1 MLERGTV
8 EELID
13 QSLSKGIFGEGFE
26 FRAGQRE
33 VIEAICNHYI
43 KDPEGTIILDA
54 PTGSGKSLIAMW
66 SSHILKEMGK
76 RGYLVTSDLMLQDQ
90 YEEDFKRLKL
100 NWPSIRGVDNY
111 TCNVNDLPFSLAD
124 CKMKGI
130 GYEAAEKLKCWGTCG
145 YLQGR
150 RRAKELPVALF
161 NYSYYLIQRN
171 YVEDKMQEQDRE
183 VPFPKRDFVFFDEA
197 HKVDSIVQSHFS
209 PRIDMGTPKL
219 FKEVNKFIQKHGLQ
233 TAWVSDN
240 RIEDIVDRLMRED
253 DHQELM
259 RHISEFRGIAK
270 VYRKA
275 RSAAL
280 KVSKLQYRAG
290 DVPKEWQSFF
300 GRMDR
305 LKDIWCKFDD
315 YHDIIKELGNDA
327 IVIDRK
333 ETEVKFLCL
342 EEAMM
347 IDKFLQKKSGF
358 KVFMSA
364 TLGDIKSFAKHTSM
378 GAAKVIRMNNN
389 FDYKKSPIVFINR
402 HKLSFRERDKNL
414 PHVIKTLDKIL
425 DKHKGQSGIIHAG
438 SYQFMNEINAKSKHS
453 FNLISYDMAKE
464 RSGAIDLFNRTEG
477 KVLIGPSLLEGLDLK
492 DDKSRFQ
499 IFFKVPYP
507 SLGDPLVKAKMN
519 TFPGWYDWK
528 TGIAIQQG
536 TGRSIRSKDD
546 WAVTYILDA
555 CFRSLINKQGF
566 FPPSFEERLK
576 TIN

>member
-1 MLERGTV
+1 
-8 EELID
+8 
-13 QSLSKGIFGEGFE
+13 
-26 FRAGQRE
+26 
-33 VIEAICNHYI
+33 
-43 KDPEGTIILDA
+43 
-54 PTGSGKSLIAMW
+54 
-66 SSHILKEMGK
+66 
-76 RGYLVTSDLMLQDQ
+76 MLQDQ

-111 TCNVNDLPFSLAD
+111 TCDVNDLPFSLGD
-124 CKMKGI
+124 CKMKGM
-130 GYEAAEKLKCWGTCG
+130 GYEQAEKLKCWGTCG

-183 VPFPKRDFVFFDEA
+183 VPFPIRDFVFFDEA
-197 HKVDSIVQSHFS
+197 HKVDSIVQGHFS
-209 PRIDMGTPKL
+209 PRIDIGTPKL
-219 FKEVNKFIQKHGLQ
+219 FKEVNRFIQKHGLEA
-233 TAWVSDN
+233 AWVSDN

-275 RSAAL
+275 RTAAL
-280 KVSKLQYRAG
+280 KVSKLQYRTG

-333 ETEVKFLCL
+333 ETEVRFLCL

-364 TLGDIKSFAKHTSM
+364 TLGDIRSFAKHTSM

-389 FDYKKSPIVFINR
+389 FDYKKSPIIFVNR
-402 HKLSFRERDKNL
+402 HKLSFREREINL
-414 PHVIKTLDKIL
+414 PHVVKTLDKIL
-425 DKHKGQSGIIHAG
+425 DKHKGQSGIIHCG
-438 SYQFMNEINAKSKHS
+438 SYQFMKEINARSKHS
-453 FNLISYDMAKE
+453 FNLITYDMAKE
-464 RSGAIDLFNRTEG
+464 RGGAIDHFNRTEG
-477 KVLIGPSLLEGLDLK
+477 KVLVGPSLLEGLDLK

-507 SLGDPLVKAKMN
+507 SLGDPLVKAKMQ

-546 WAVTYILDA
+546 WAVTYILDG
-555 CFRSLINKQGF
+555 CFRSLINKKGF

>member
-1 MLERGTV
+1 MLERGV
-8 EELID
+8 SQIID
-13 QSLSKGIFGEGFE
+13 DALEQNVFGESFL
-26 FRAGQRE
+26 FREGQRE
-33 VIEAICNHYI
+33 VVEAICNHYLQA
-43 KDPEGTIILDA
+43 PEGTIILDA

-66 SSHILKEMGK
+66 SAHVLKELGK

-100 NWPSIRGVDNY
+100 DWPSIRGVDNY
-111 TCNVNDLPFSLAD
+111 NCNVNDLPFSLAD

-130 GYEAAEKLKCWGTCG
+130 GYEQAEKLKCWGTCG
-145 YLQGR
+145 YLQAR

-183 VPFPKRDFVFFDEA
+183 IPFPIRDFVFFDEA

-209 PRIDMGTPKL
+209 PRIDVGTPKI
-219 FKEVNKFIQKHGLQ
+219 FREVNKFVQKHAIDA
-233 TAWVSDN
+233 AWVSEN
-240 RIEDIVDRLMRED
+240 RIADIVDRLMRED

-259 RHISEFRGIAK
+259 RHISEFRGIAV
-270 VYRKA
+270 VYRKV

-280 KVSKLQYRAG
+280 ARSKRQYKNG
-290 DVPKEWQSFF
+290 DVPKEWQTFF

-315 YHDIIKELGNDA
+315 YHDIIKELGTDA
-327 IVIDRK
+327 IVINRK
-333 ETEVKFLCL
+333 ENETQFLCL

-364 TLGDIKSFAKHTSM
+364 TLGDIRSYAKHTSM
-378 GAAKVIRMNNN
+378 GNAKVIRMSNN
-389 FDYKKSPIVFINR
+389 FDYKKSPIVFVNR
-402 HKLSFRERDKNL
+402 NKLSFREREQNL
-414 PHVIKTLDKIL
+414 PKVVKTLDKIL
-425 DKHKGQSGIIHAG
+425 EKHKGQSGIIHAG
-438 SYQFMNEINAKSKHS
+438 SYDFMDYINAKSKHRFS
-453 FNLISYDMAKE
+453 FITYDSAKE
-464 RSGAIDLFNRTEG
+464 RGGAIDLFNKTDG
-477 KVLIGPSLLEGLDLK
+477 KVLLGPSLLEGLDLK
-492 DDKSRFQ
+492 DEKSRFQ

-507 SLGDPLVKAKMN
+507 SLGDPLVKAKMQA
-519 TFPGWYDWK
+519 FPGWYDWK

-536 TGRSIRSKDD
+536 AGRSIRSKDD

-555 CFRSLINKQGF
+555 CFRSLINKEGF
-566 FPPSFEERLK
+566 FPPSFEERIK
-576 TIN
+576 TIY

>member
-1 MLERGTV
+1 MLERGINSI
-8 EELID
+8 ID
-13 QSLSKGIFGEGFE
+13 DSLKQNVFGKDFQ
-26 FRAGQRE
+26 FRDGQRE
-33 VIEAICNHYI
+33 VIEAICNHYLE
-43 KDPEGTIILDA
+43 DADGTIILDA

-66 SSHILKEMGK
+66 SAHILKEMGN

-100 NWPSIRGVDNY
+100 DWPSIRGVDNY
-111 TCNVNDLPFSLAD
+111 VCNVNDLPFSLAD

-130 GYEAAEKLKCWGTCG
+130 GYEAAEKLPCWNNCG

-150 RRAKELPVALF
+150 KRAKELPVALF

-183 VPFPKRDFVFFDEA
+183 VPFPIRDFVFFDEA

-209 PRIDMGTPKL
+209 PRIDRSTTKV
-219 FKEVNKFIQKHGLQ
+219 FKEVNKFIQKHGLDS
-233 TAWVSDN
+233 AWVSDN
-240 RIEDIVDRLMRED
+240 RIESIVDRLMRED

-259 RHISEFRGIAK
+259 SHISEFRGIAK

-275 RSAAL
+275 RQSAL
-280 KVSKLQYRAG
+280 KRSKQQYKNG
-290 DVPKEWQSFF
+290 DVPKDWQSFF

-305 LKDIWCKFDD
+305 LKDVWCKFDD
-315 YHDIIKELGNDA
+315 YHAIITELGINS
-327 IVIDRK
+327 IVIKRN
-333 ETEVKFLCL
+333 ETETQFLCL

-364 TLGDIKSFAKHTSM
+364 TLGDIRAFAKHTKM
-378 GAAKVIRMNNN
+378 GNAKVIRMDNK
-389 FDYKKSPIVFINR
+389 FDYKKSPVVFINR
-402 HKLSFRERDKNL
+402 HKLSFREREQNL
-414 PHVIKTLDKIL
+414 PHVVKTLDKIL
-425 DKHKGQSGIIHAG
+425 EKHKGQSGIIHAG
-438 SYQFMNEINAKSKHS
+438 SYDFTNYINQHSKHS
-453 FNLISYDMAKE
+453 FDFITYDVAKE
-464 RSGAIDLFNRTEG
+464 RGGAIRNFNEQDG
-477 KVLIGPSLLEGLDLK
+477 KILVGPSLLEGLDLK

-507 SLGDPLVKAKMN
+507 SLGDPLVKAKMKA
-519 TFPGWYDWK
+519 FPGWYDWK

-536 TGRSIRSKDD
+536 SGRSIRSKDD
-546 WAVTYILDA
+546 WAITYILDA
-555 CFRSLINKQGF
+555 CFRSLINKQDF
-566 FPPSFEERLK
+566 FPPSFQERIK

>member
-1 MLERGTV
+1 MLERRV
-8 EELID
+8 EQIID
-13 QSLSKGIFGEGFE
+13 DTLKANVFGEGFQ

-33 VIEAICNHYI
+33 VVEAICNHYLQTP
-43 KDPEGTIILDA
+43 DGTVILDA

-66 SSHILKEMGK
+66 SAHVLKELGK

-90 YEEDFKRLKL
+90 YEEDFKHFKL
-100 NWPSIRGVDNY
+100 GWPSIRGVDNY
-111 TCNVNDLPFSLAD
+111 VCNVNDLPFSLAD

-130 GYEAAEKLKCWGTCG
+130 GYEQAEKLTCWNNCG
-145 YLQGR
+145 YLQAR

-183 VPFPKRDFVFFDEA
+183 VPFPIRDFVFFDEA

-209 PRIDMGTPKL
+209 PRIDVGTPKL
-219 FKEVNKFIQKHGLQ
+219 FKEVNRFIQKHGIEA
-233 TAWVSDN
+233 AWVSES

-253 DHQELM
+253 NHQELM
-259 RHISEFRGIAK
+259 KHISEFRGIAI
-270 VYRKA
+270 VYRKVRA
-275 RSAAL
+275 AAL
-280 KVSKLQYRAG
+280 SRSKRQYRNG
-290 DVPKEWQSFF
+290 DVPKEWQTFF

-315 YHDIIKELGNDA
+315 YHDIIKELGTDS
-327 IVIDRK
+327 IVINRK
-333 ETEVKFLCL
+333 ENEVQFLCL

-364 TLGDIKSFAKHTSM
+364 TLGDIRAFAKHTSM
-378 GAAKVIRMNNN
+378 GNAKVIRMDNN
-389 FDYKKSPIVFINR
+389 FDYKKSPIVFVNR
-402 HKLSFRERDKNL
+402 HKLSFKEREQNL
-414 PHVIKTLDKIL
+414 PHVVKTLDKIL
-425 DKHKGQSGIIHAG
+425 EKHKGQSGIIHAG
-438 SYQFMNEINAKSKHS
+438 SYDFMNYINTKSKHK
-453 FNLISYDMAKE
+453 FNFITYDMAKE
-464 RSGAIDLFNRTEG
+464 RGGAIDLFNKTDG
-477 KVLIGPSLLEGLDLK
+477 KILLGPSLLEGLDLK

-507 SLGDPLVKAKMN
+507 SLGDPLVKAKMK

-536 TGRSIRSKDD
+536 AGRSIRSKDD

-555 CFRSLINKQGF
+555 CFRSLVNKKDF
-566 FPPSFEERLK
+566 FPPSFENRIK
-576 TIN
+576 TIY